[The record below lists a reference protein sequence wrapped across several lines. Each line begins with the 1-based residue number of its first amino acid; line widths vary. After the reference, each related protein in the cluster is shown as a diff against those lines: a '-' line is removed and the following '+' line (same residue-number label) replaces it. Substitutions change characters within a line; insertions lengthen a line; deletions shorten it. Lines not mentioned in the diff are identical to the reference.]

1 MTMKMMIMIEVFTV
15 FSRLVSRWGLARGLD
30 RKQKGGTQGG
40 GDHDHYDCDSVIV
53 MTNQIMGGTKG
64 DLKMIN
70 VGNISNIIIGTI
82 LIIIQDHIALKWQ
95 KAQGAGIGM

>member
-1 MTMKMMIMIEVFTV
+1 M
-15 FSRLVSRWGLARGLD
+15 ARGLD

-40 GDHDHYDCDSVIV
+40 GDNDHYDCDSVIIV
-53 MTNQIMGGTKG
+53 INQIMGGGTQG

-70 VGNISNIIIGTI
+70 IGNISNIIIGTI

>member
-1 MTMKMMIMIEVFTV
+1 MRFGQGSGSETKG
-15 FSRLVSRWGLARGLD
+15 RHSRWPR
-30 RKQKGGTQGG
+30 
-40 GDHDHYDCDSVIV
+40 DHDHYDCDSVIV
-53 MTNQIMGGTKG
+53 IINQIMGGGTKG

-70 VGNISNIIIGTI
+70 IGNISNIIIGTI